1 MSVIRRGISP
11 SSARGADGLLVPAY
25 AGGHQDHDAA
35 NAAAVRFCERLTVWE
50 FAAYNFAGGRVRANR
65 FPTRRGG
72 EIEIRATED
81 EAALKRWALAGYAAE
96 GGSLGP
102 AVIAREAFRPFPAH
116 DCGSLPHPGKLFRER
131 FRWLAFRHP
140 RVDPTPSA
148 EIYAAIAAW
157 ASPSGGLRQN
167 PVKLDSRIVR
177 PEMRRPISIRY
188 RRPRES
194 ERKRGPRACPCLKGP
209 PPNAC
214 SRGAAILIYREQVTS
229 ARSSRV

>member
-11 SSARGADGLLVPAY
+11 SSAPGADGLLVPAY

-116 DCGSLPHPGKLFRER
+116 DCGSLPHPESCSASGFGGWRSDTRASIPRLRPKSTRPSQPGH
-131 FRWLAFRHP
+131 RHQAA
-140 RVDPTPSA
+140 SA
-148 EIYAAIAAW
+148 KT
-157 ASPSGGLRQN
+157 R
-167 PVKLDSRIVR
+167 
-177 PEMRRPISIRY
+177 
-188 RRPRES
+188 
-194 ERKRGPRACPCLKGP
+194 
-209 PPNAC
+209 
-214 SRGAAILIYREQVTS
+214 
-229 ARSSRV
+229 